1 MYCFINGKRKSFL
14 IEYISEL
21 SYFYLSEGVESE
33 HLLLHSICTFTQVR
47 NVNTSATCA
56 PHHPALTKS
65 PVLSQWKPHL
75 SVCLSVRLRAKGSLD
90 CVTHFSADSTK
101 GKFNTGTNMLTDI
114 SISEILAGHSSVSP
128 ELFHFSFFLSLL
140 VACDENPLS
149 FCVSIAGTNYGD
161 KMSSFSS
168 SVYLT
173 IQS

>member
-1 MYCFINGKRKSFL
+1 M
-14 IEYISEL
+14 L
-21 SYFYLSEGVESE
+21 SHKYLYFY
-33 HLLLHSICTFTQVR
+33 
-47 NVNTSATCA
+47 TSTECKYFCHMCA

-75 SVCLSVRLRAKGSLD
+75 SVRLSVRLRVKGLLD

-128 ELFHFSFFLSLL
+128 ELFHFSFFLPLL
-140 VACDENPLS
+140 VVCDENPLS

-173 IQS
+173 FQSWPRSYDNGNKNAAVGTSDGQ